1 MKKLANFKNI
11 SSTDANNSSTSKR
24 NGHALK
30 AHSKKKHNSPY
41 MGGTLI
47 NGNSASQVHGHNS
60 LSTVPTRRTAS
71 VSSNYP
77 GESSFQSS
85 IDDIAPQTIDYT
97 STAATVSTERDAA
110 LSVAAPSHAASSG
123 EGTTTTIGPS
133 TTLGASSTFS
143 SPAPSLRSLTT
154 TLTTMHSTGA
164 ALNVP
169 TPHTHTHGPAQSI
182 HFTHQFPTSPPP
194 SALPSHLVP
203 QASSGGHPATY
214 TTATANNLLT
224 DNASILT
231 LASSSKR
238 RRRRSMDTD
247 ASVRALA
254 PSSLFGGSRE
264 SLPLSVLSSTIDAS
278 ASALQQRIGNE
289 RASIYSAT
297 GVAPALPSERNSF
310 YAGGGAKLAG
320 DAGSMNSGRVGHGRE
335 GSVSGSLSGMQGVGS
350 PLAGGKE
357 REREAVQG
365 GKLSRTNSGWEGA
378 DGEEKGEEGE
388 KGKGKGKGKGKEKA

>member
-41 MGGTLI
+41 MGGTLL

-60 LSTVPTRRTAS
+60 LSTIPTRRTAS
-71 VSSNYP
+71 VSSNYR
-77 GESSFQSS
+77 GESSFHSS
-85 IDDIAPQTIDYT
+85 IDDIRPQTIGYT
-97 STAATVSTERDAA
+97 STAPTVSTERDAA
-110 LSVAAPSHAASSG
+110 HSVAAQSHGASSG
-123 EGTTTTIGPS
+123 EGTTTTIGGPS

-154 TLTTMHSTGA
+154 TLTTMHSTAA
-164 ALNVP
+164 ALNGP
-169 TPHTHTHGPAQSI
+169 TPQTHTNDPAQSI
-182 HFTHQFPTSPPP
+182 HFTHQFPISPPP
-194 SALPSHLVP
+194 SALPSHLAP
-203 QASSGGHPATY
+203 QISSGGHPATY

-264 SLPLSVLSSTIDAS
+264 SLPLSVLSSTIDAP
-278 ASALQQRIGNE
+278 ASALQRLGNE

-310 YAGGGAKLAG
+310 YAGSGAKMGG
-320 DAGSMNSGRVGHGRE
+320 DAGSVNSGRVGHGRE
-335 GSVSGSLSGMQGVGS
+335 GSVSGSLSGTQAVGS

-357 REREAVQG
+357 REREREAVQG
-365 GKLSRTNSGWEGA
+365 GRLSRTNSGWEGA
-378 DGEEKGEEGE
+378 DGGEEKGEEGE
-388 KGKGKGKGKGKEKA
+388 KEKGKGKEKA